1 MDLSLAT
8 SIIKDYIN
16 FLKEKDIDYTL
27 IMALNKL
34 VEEAELSL
42 RLEDD
47 LK

>member
-8 SIIKDYIN
+8 NIIKDYIK

-27 IMALNKL
+27 IIALNKL

>member
-1 MDLSLAT
+1 MDLSLAVD
-8 SIIKDYIN
+8 IIKDYIK

-27 IMALNKL
+27 IMALNRL
-34 VEEAELSL
+34 VEEAETSL

>member
-1 MDLSLAT
+1 MDLSLSV
-8 SIIKDYIN
+8 SIIKDYIK

-27 IMALNKL
+27 IMALNRL
-34 VEEAELSL
+34 VEEAETSL